1 MNNPYPILYTPEEA
15 AHLLGISAA
24 LVRRYCR
31 QGRLGQHI
39 GGRWLISPD
48 DLTRFQAEP
57 RRAGNPDFG
66 PEFRKSR

>member
-1 MNNPYPILYTPEEA
+1 MADYPILYTPEQA
-15 AHLLGISAA
+15 AALLNISAA

-48 DLTRFQAEP
+48 DLERFQAEP
-57 RRAGNPDFG
+57 RKAGNPNFS
-66 PEFRKSR
+66 K